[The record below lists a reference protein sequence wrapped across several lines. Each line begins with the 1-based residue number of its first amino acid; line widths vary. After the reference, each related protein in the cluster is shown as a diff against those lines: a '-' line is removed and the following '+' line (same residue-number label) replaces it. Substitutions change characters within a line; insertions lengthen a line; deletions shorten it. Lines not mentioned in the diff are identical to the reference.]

1 MICLILILLQN
12 IITNNQDLCNNE
24 DRLILIERET
34 NKLDES
40 IKEKDKSIESLE
52 KMIFIM
58 ESLNDLKK
66 QNVLTSSEAIKCL
79 KELKVC
85 YKNITNIKFLN
96 KQHLIN

>member
-66 QNVLTSSEAIKCL
+66 QNVLTSSEAIKRL